1 MTMLAFYEP
10 DEHDTTE
17 AERNRTLAARLDSKL
32 TELYDSPR
40 ERARRSQMQLDLELY
55 FGQAIPSLFDVSDT
69 AAVSAF
75 NGADLRFNHC
85 YSICSTVRNR
95 ICSFRPRSEF
105 VPQGGDELADRV
117 AEDMSDMNEAWSIE
131 QGRQATMALWFRDLL
146 NCDGGVA
153 KTYRDGKKID
163 LGRFPAWEF
172 LIDEV
177 EGMYGKT
184 ETIHHVQFL
193 PLETVSA
200 RHNVPM
206 EELVPEATSMAAGQ
220 PYYSQRKVVRV
231 ADTYVAATS
240 HYEEDGEGGGKWV
253 DVTGHHIVLVGRS
266 KVVTKEP
273 WEYDDFPIIIRSF
286 EESITGTWGISA
298 VRMLRGIQLAQNEW
312 TRRMEN
318 AHYNSSLQ
326 VWQVAEGEDGPI
338 SITNADVRIERFK
351 ARPSV
356 VLNPP
361 PMGPE
366 AYKWCDM
373 LEQQGYKTIGVSP
386 FIAAGVKQ
394 PQTSSGVAIDATSE
408 LQTDRLALLSQI
420 WEEANNRVDLWWM
433 RLTRMAA
440 KDGVEF
446 KWRAVSKG
454 TWRELKFSDPE
465 REWEVKPRPTS
476 VFGQTVS
483 ARLTKATEMLK
494 AGAID
499 VDEWREVVN
508 LPDLK
513 SLMDVR
519 RADQILMKRIVDRV
533 LEDGDLRMPGP
544 YLPPAK
550 MYEYARARYNL
561 AEADEGKYPADHMAE
576 LSRLVD
582 AMKAQADKANAPPP
596 ASPAPAPAMPPPP
609 AGVPP
614 MIPPPAM
621 PPPLAPPVQ

>member
-10 DEHDTTE
+10 DEHDKTE
-17 AERNRTLAARLDSKL
+17 AERNRTLAERLDGKL

-40 ERARRSQMQLDLELY
+40 ERARRSQMQFDLELY
-55 FGQAIPSLFDVSDT
+55 FGQAIPSLFDVSDS

-117 AEDMSDMNEAWSIE
+117 AEDMSDMNEAWSLE

-146 NCDGGVA
+146 TCDGGVV
-153 KTYRDGKKID
+153 KTYRDGKQID

-172 LIDEV
+172 LVDEV
-177 EGMYGKT
+177 EGMYGRT
-184 ETIHHVQFL
+184 QTIHHVQYL

-200 RHNVPM
+200 RYDVPM
-206 EELVPEATSMAAGQ
+206 DVLVPEATSMAAGQ

-240 HYEEDGEGGGKWV
+240 HYKEDDKGGGEWI
-253 DVTGHHIVLVGRS
+253 DVPGHHIVLVGRGT
-266 KVVTKEP
+266 VATNEE

-286 EESITGTWGISA
+286 EESITGTWGVSA
-298 VRMLRGIQLAQNEW
+298 LRMLRGIQLAQNEW

-318 AHYNSSLQ
+318 VHYMSSLQ
-326 VWQVAEGEDGPI
+326 VWQVPEGEDGPTA
-338 SITNADVRIERFK
+338 ITNADVRIERFK
-351 ARPSV
+351 SRPSV

-366 AYKWCDM
+366 AYKWCDL

-440 KDGVEF
+440 KDGVKF
-446 KWRAVSKG
+446 TWRAVSKG
-454 TWRELKFSDPE
+454 TWRELAFGDPE

-544 YLPPAK
+544 YLPPEK

-561 AEADEGKYPADHMAE
+561 AEADEGKYPAEHMAE

-596 ASPAPAPAMPPPP
+596 VPPAPAPAAMPPP

-614 MIPPPAM
+614 MVPPPAM